1 MSFTWITL
9 SLPLLLWS
17 LLTVNIV
24 QPPAVVSGDAPDSVA
39 AIPGHGGGPHADI
52 NWLPLEEAAR
62 RAKMDGRKLYILL
75 YAEDDASSKRMEAY
89 TLQDPNIVR
98 YINDNYYA
106 ARFDAESRE
115 SVRINGKVYRYEDG
129 QHEFAAYVTHQSSVT
144 YPTSVFMDS
153 ELELLQSIPN
163 VIDRQHMHKILV
175 YYGNDHH
182 HEMPWARF
190 SREYQQRQVRK
201 GQEK

>member
-1 MSFTWITL
+1 MSLSWITY

-17 LLTVNIV
+17 VLTLNFV
-24 QPPAVVSGDAPDSVA
+24 QPPAAVTTPATDSVA
-39 AIPGHGGGPHADI
+39 AIPGHGGGPLAQV

-75 YAEDDASSKRMEAY
+75 YTEDDASSKRMEAY
-89 TLQDPNIVR
+89 TLHDPNIVR

-106 ARFDAESRE
+106 ARFDADTRE
-115 SVRINGKVYRYEDG
+115 AVKVGGRTYRYQDG
-129 QHEFAAYVTHQSSVT
+129 VHEFADYVTHKALQ
-144 YPTSVFMDS
+144 YPASIFMD
-153 ELELLQSIPN
+153 EDLELLQSFPN
-163 VIDRQHMHKILV
+163 VLDRQQLHKILV

-201 GQEK
+201 GHER